1 MALYLENKSDNLYWA
16 VWKMEESPEVLLS
29 LLPER
34 RREVCLQEMQRFVS
48 ERRKLEWLS
57 VRVLLYSMLQEDK
70 EIAYSPEGK
79 PLMADN
85 SSFISISHTKGY
97 VAVILSYVHPVGID
111 IEQYGQRVH
120 RVADRYIRSDE
131 MVEMSD
137 NTDMIFDE
145 SDKKRNQEDITCNQG
160 NKTTWSFLLHWSA
173 KETIFKRME
182 NADADL
188 RKLRL
193 NHFIPQEKGMFQVQ
207 EFVTE
212 SQRIYAVGYRIC
224 PDFVLTWTLD

>member
-1 MALYLENKSDNLYWA
+1 MALFLENKSDNQYWA

-34 RREVCLQEMQRFVS
+34 RREVCSQEMERFIS
-48 ERRKLEWLS
+48 ERRKMEWLS

-70 EIAYSPEGK
+70 EITYSHEGK
-79 PLMADN
+79 PSLADN
-85 SSFISISHTKGY
+85 SSFISISHTKGF
-97 VAVILSYVHPVGID
+97 VAVILSAASPVGID

-131 MVEMSD
+131 RVEVGSEAVMPS
-137 NTDMIFDE
+137 
-145 SDKKRNQEDITCNQG
+145 NQG
-160 NKTTWSFLLHWSA
+160 DTRWNLVDTTWSLLLHWSA

-182 NADADL
+182 NPDADL

-212 SQRIYAVGYRIC
+212 SQREYSVGYRIC

>member
-1 MALYLENKSDNLYWA
+1 MALFLENKSDKLYWA

-34 RREVCLQEMQRFVS
+34 RREACLQELQRFVS

-57 VRVLLYSMLQEDK
+57 VRVLLYAMLQEDK
-70 EIAYSPEGK
+70 EIVYSTEGK
-79 PLMADN
+79 PFLSDH
-85 SSFISISHTKGY
+85 SSFISISHTKGF
-97 VAVILSYVHPVGID
+97 VAVILSTVHPVGID

-131 MVEMSD
+131 RVELPD
-137 NTDMIFDE
+137 KTAVIFNE
-145 SDKKRNQEDITCNQG
+145 SDA
-160 NKTTWSFLLHWSA
+160 TTWSLLLHWSA

-182 NADADL
+182 NPDADL

-193 NHFIPQEKGMFQVQ
+193 NHFIPQEKGLFQVQ

-212 SQRIYAVGYRIC
+212 SQRTYSVGYRIC

>member
-1 MALYLENKSDNLYWA
+1 MVLFLENKSDKLYWA

-34 RREVCLQEMQRFVS
+34 RREACSQEMQRFVS

-70 EIAYSPEGK
+70 EIVYSSEGK
-79 PLMADN
+79 PSLVDN
-85 SSFISISHTKGY
+85 SSFISISHTKGF
-97 VAVILSYVHPVGID
+97 VAVILSSVNPVGID

-131 MVEMSD
+131 QVEARAGD
-137 NTDMIFDE
+137 
-145 SDKKRNQEDITCNQG
+145 
-160 NKTTWSFLLHWSA
+160 TTWSLLLHWSA

-182 NADADL
+182 NPDADL

-193 NHFIPQEKGMFQVQ
+193 NHFIPQEDGGLFQVQ

-212 SQRIYAVGYRIC
+212 SQRIYSVGYHIC
-224 PDFVLTWTLD
+224 PDFVLTWSMD